1 MADTFYFSRDTL
13 VHLTDS
19 AGAIYK
25 IPVLDGFS
33 FSQATNA
40 TEVTLNEMATSN
52 GVSRR
57 GRQMFTDSY
66 APAEWSFQTYIRPFK
81 SGGGGSTP
89 KEHASVAHHMVE
101 EALWNALAGSVA
113 VGGSSSA
120 STGGPAFTSDGTDAH
135 IAFTNS
141 NRVKLD
147 TFDLHF
153 EMGSGKANP
162 TIYKIEEC
170 VVNEV
175 SVDFDIDGIATA
187 SWSGFGKIIT
197 DVASMTTATIIEGT
211 AAADTNNF
219 IRNRLTDLTVTND
232 VTTQAGGNG
241 GSSSATVTLTGANS
255 LIKAGQVVKGTGI
268 TAGTTVVSISNVTL
282 VLSAAMTVANGTVL
296 TFSNAGM
303 TDTYTLTL
311 TGGNVTISNNMTF
324 LTPETL
330 GIVNQ
335 PLGHVT
341 GTRSVSGNFTCYLN
355 TPSSGASSADLF
367 EDIIEAT
374 TVITNA
380 FDLTFTVG
388 GTGNTPRMVMNLD
401 NCHLEVPTHSIDDIV
416 SLETTFHALPT
427 SVDAVDEIDLIFV
440 GPTVT

>member
-1 MADTFYFSRDTL
+1 MADTFYYSRDTL

-40 TEVTLNEMATSN
+40 TEVTLNEMATSA

-57 GRQMFTDSY
+57 ARQMFTDSY

-81 SGGGGSTP
+81 SAGTGTGNHS
-89 KEHASVAHHMVE
+89 SVHHHMVE
-101 EALWNALAGSVA
+101 EPLWNALAGSGA
-113 VGGSSSA
+113 VGA
-120 STGGPAFTSDGTDAH
+120 SGTALTADGTDAN

-141 NRVKLD
+141 NKVALD

-162 TIYKIEEC
+162 TIYKIEGC

-175 SVDFDIDGIATA
+175 SIDFDIDGIATA
-187 SWSGFGKIIT
+187 NWSGMGKIIS
-197 DVASMTTATIIEGT
+197 DVASMPTATIDEGT

-232 VTTQAGGNG
+232 VVTDTVNG
-241 GSSSATVTLTGANS
+241 AVSSSASVTLDNGSA
-255 LIKAGQVVKGTGI
+255 LIKAGQVVSGTGV
-268 TAGTTVVSISNVTL
+268 TAGTTVSVISGTTL
-282 VLSAAMTVANGTVL
+282 TLSAAMSIADGATL

-355 TPSSGASSADLF
+355 TPSSGSSSADLF
-367 EDIIEAT
+367 EDIIEST
-374 TVITNA
+374 SVITNS

-401 NCHLEVPTHSIDDIV
+401 NCHLEVPSHSIDDIV
-416 SLETTFHALPT
+416 SLNTTFHALPT

>member
-1 MADTFYFSRDTL
+1 MADTFYYSRDTL

-33 FSQATNA
+33 FSQATNV
-40 TEVTLNEMATSN
+40 TEVSLNEMATAA

-57 GRQMFTDSY
+57 ARQMFTDSY

-81 SGGGGSTP
+81 SGGAGSGG
-89 KEHASVAHHMVE
+89 EHSSVHHHMVE
-101 EALWNALAGSVA
+101 EPLWNALAGSGA
-113 VGGSSSA
+113 VGA
-120 STGGPAFTSDGTDAH
+120 SGTALTADGTDAN

-141 NRVKLD
+141 NKVALD
-147 TFDLHF
+147 TFDLFF
-153 EMGSGKANP
+153 EMGSGKASS
-162 TIYKIEEC
+162 TVYKIAGC

-175 SVDFDIDGIATA
+175 SIDFDIDGIATA
-187 SWSGFGKIIT
+187 NWSGFGKIIT
-197 DVASMTTATIIEGT
+197 EESSMSTATIYEGT

-219 IRNRLTDLTVTND
+219 IRNRLTDLVVTND
-232 VTTQAGGNG
+232 VVTDTVNG
-241 GSSSATVTLTGANS
+241 AVSSSTSVTLDNGSA
-255 LIKAGQVVKGTGI
+255 LIKVGQVVSGTGV
-268 TAGTTVVSISNVTL
+268 TAGTTVAAISGTTL
-282 VLSAAMTVANGTVL
+282 TLSAAMSIADGETL
-296 TFSNAGM
+296 TFSNVGM

-311 TGGNVTISNNMTF
+311 TGGNITISNNMTF

-367 EDIIEAT
+367 EDIIEST
-374 TVITNA
+374 EVITNS
-380 FDLTFTVG
+380 FDLTFTIG
-388 GTGNTPRMVMNLD
+388 GTGNTPRVVANLN

-416 SLETTFHALPT
+416 SLETNFHALPT
-427 SVDAVDEIDLIFV
+427 SIDATDEIDLIFL

>member
-1 MADTFYFSRDTL
+1 MADTFYYSRDTK

-40 TEVTLNEMATSN
+40 TEVTLNEMATSA

-57 GRQMFTDSY
+57 ARQMFTDSY

-81 SGGGGSTP
+81 SGGAGSGG
-89 KEHASVAHHMVE
+89 EHAAVHHHMVE
-101 EALWNALAGSVA
+101 EPLWNALAGSGA
-113 VGGSSSA
+113 VGA
-120 STGGPAFTSDGTDAH
+120 SGTALTADGTDAN

-141 NRVKLD
+141 NKVALD
-147 TFDLHF
+147 TFDLFF

-162 TIYKIEEC
+162 TIYKIAGC

-175 SVDFDIDGIATA
+175 SIDFDIDGIATA
-187 SWSGFGKIIT
+187 NWSGMGKIISEES
-197 DVASMTTATIIEGT
+197 AMTTATIFEGT

-219 IRNRLTDLTVTND
+219 IRNRLTDLTLTND
-232 VTTQAGGNG
+232 VFETTANG
-241 GSSSATVTLTGANS
+241 AVSSSASVTLAAGSS
-255 LIKAGQVVKGTGI
+255 LIKVGQAVFA
-268 TAGTTVVSISNVTL
+268 AGTAVGTVSAISGTTLTLSGAVSIS
-282 VLSAAMTVANGTVL
+282 SGAAIV
-296 TFSNAGM
+296 FSNVGM
-303 TDTYTLTL
+303 TSSYSLTL
-311 TGGNVTISNNMTF
+311 TGGNITISNNMTF

-355 TPSSGASSADLF
+355 TPSSGSSSTDLF
-367 EDIIEAT
+367 EDIIEST
-374 TVITNA
+374 SVITNS
-380 FDLTFTVG
+380 FDLTFTIG
-388 GTGNTPRMVMNLD
+388 GTGNTPRVVANLN
-401 NCHLEVPTHSIDDIV
+401 NCHLEVPSHSIDDII

-427 SVDAVDEIDLIFV
+427 SVDAVDEIDFIFL

>member
-1 MADTFYFSRDTL
+1 MADTFYYSRDTL

-40 TEVTLNEMATSN
+40 TEVTLNEMATSA

-57 GRQMFTDSY
+57 ARQMFTDSY

-81 SGGGGSTP
+81 SGGAGSGG
-89 KEHASVAHHMVE
+89 EHSAVAHHMVE
-101 EALWNALAGSVA
+101 EPLWNALAGSGA
-113 VGGSSSA
+113 VGA
-120 STGGPAFTSDGTDAH
+120 SGTALTADGTDAN

-141 NRVKLD
+141 NKVALD
-147 TFDLHF
+147 TFDLFF
-153 EMGSGKANP
+153 ELGSGKASSV
-162 TIYKIEEC
+162 IYKIEGC

-175 SVDFDIDGIATA
+175 SIDFDIDGIATA

-197 DVASMTTATIIEGT
+197 EESSMTTATIFEGT

-232 VTTQAGGNG
+232 VFETTANG
-241 GSSSATVTLTGANS
+241 AVSSSASVTLAAGS
-255 LIKAGQVVKGTGI
+255 DLIKVGQAVFA
-268 TAGTTVVSISNVTL
+268 AGTAVGTVSAISGTTLTLSGAVSISNG
-282 VLSAAMTVANGTVL
+282 AAIV
-296 TFSNAGM
+296 FSNAGM
-303 TDTYTLTL
+303 VSSYSLTL
-311 TGGNVTISNNMTF
+311 IGGNITISNNMTF

-341 GTRSVSGNFTCYLN
+341 GTRSVTGSFSCYLN
-355 TPSSGASSADLF
+355 TPSSGASSTDLF
-367 EDIIEAT
+367 EDIIEST
-374 TVITNA
+374 SVITNS
-380 FDLTFTVG
+380 FDLTFTIG
-388 GTGNTPRMVMNLD
+388 GTGNTPRVVANLN
-401 NCHLEVPTHSIDDIV
+401 NCHLEVPSHAIDDII
-416 SLETTFHALPT
+416 SLETNFHALPT
-427 SVDAVDEIDLIFV
+427 SVDAVDEIDFIFI

>member
-1 MADTFYFSRDTL
+1 MADTFYFSRDTK

-19 AGAIYK
+19 AGAIYN

-33 FSQATNA
+33 FSQATNT
-40 TEVTLNEMATSN
+40 TEVTLNEMATSA

-57 GRQMFTDSY
+57 ARQMFTDSY
-66 APAEWSFQTYIRPFK
+66 APAEWSFSTYIRPFK
-81 SGGGGSTP
+81 SGGAGSGG
-89 KEHASVAHHMVE
+89 EHSAVAHHMVE
-101 EALWNALAGSVA
+101 EALWNALAGSGA
-113 VGGSSSA
+113 VGASGSA
-120 STGGPAFTSDGTDAH
+120 LTADGTDCN

-141 NRVKLD
+141 NKVALD

-153 EMGSGKANP
+153 EMGSGKGSP
-162 TIYKIEEC
+162 TIYKIEGC

-175 SVDFDIDGIATA
+175 SIDFDIDGIATA
-187 SWSGFGKIIT
+187 NWSGFGKIIT
-197 DVASMTTATIIEGT
+197 DVASMPTATIYEGT

-232 VTTQAGGNG
+232 VVTDTVNG
-241 GSSSATVTLTGANS
+241 AVSSSTSVTLDNGSS
-255 LIKAGQVVKGTGI
+255 LIKVGQVVSGTGV
-268 TAGTTVVSISNVTL
+268 TAGTTVAAISGTTL
-282 VLSAAMTVANGTVL
+282 TLSAAMTIADGATL
-296 TFSNAGM
+296 TFSNVGM
-303 TDTYTLTL
+303 TNTYTLTL
-311 TGGNVTISNNMTF
+311 TGGNVTIGNNITF

-330 GIVNQ
+330 GSVNQ

-341 GTRSVSGNFTCYLN
+341 GTRNVSGNFTCYLN

-367 EDIIEAT
+367 EDIIEST
-374 TVITNA
+374 SVITNS

-388 GTGNTPRMVMNLD
+388 GTGNTPRMVINLD

-416 SLETTFHALPT
+416 SLDTTFHALPT
-427 SVDAVDEIDLIFV
+427 SVDATDEVDLVFF

>member
-1 MADTFYFSRDTL
+1 MADTFYYSRDTL

-40 TEVTLNEMATSN
+40 TEVTLNEMATSA

-57 GRQMFTDSY
+57 SRQMFTDSY

-81 SGGGGSTP
+81 SGGAGSGG
-89 KEHASVAHHMVE
+89 EHAAVHHHMVE
-101 EALWNALAGSVA
+101 EPLWNALAGSGA
-113 VGGSSSA
+113 VGA
-120 STGGPAFTSDGTDAH
+120 SGTALTADGTDAN

-141 NRVKLD
+141 NKVALD
-147 TFDLHF
+147 TFDLFF
-153 EMGSGKANP
+153 EMGSGKASP
-162 TIYKIEEC
+162 TIYKIEGC

-175 SVDFDIDGIATA
+175 SIDFDIDGIATA
-187 SWSGFGKIIT
+187 NWSGFGKIIT
-197 DVASMTTATIIEGT
+197 EETSMTTATKFEGT

-219 IRNRLTDLTVTND
+219 IRNRLTDLTLTND
-232 VTTQAGGNG
+232 VFETTANG
-241 GSSSATVTLTGANS
+241 AVSSSASVTLAAGS
-255 LIKAGQVVKGTGI
+255 DLIKVGQAVFA
-268 TAGTTVVSISNVTL
+268 AGTAVGTVSAISGTTLTLSGAVSISNG
-282 VLSAAMTVANGTVL
+282 AAIV
-296 TFSNAGM
+296 FSNVGM
-303 TDTYTLTL
+303 TSSYSLTL
-311 TGGNVTISNNMTF
+311 TGGNITIGNNITF

-355 TPSSGASSADLF
+355 TPSSGSSSADLF
-367 EDIIEAT
+367 EDIIEST
-374 TVITNA
+374 SVITNS
-380 FDLTFTVG
+380 FDLTFTIG
-388 GTGNTPRMVMNLD
+388 GTGNTPRVVANLN
-401 NCHLEVPTHSIDDIV
+401 NCHLEVPTHSIDDII

-427 SVDAVDEIDLIFV
+427 SVDAVDEIDFIFI